1 MTSVPAD
8 TAHDAADVTPAD
20 DTAEPFASFDLPT
33 LEPTAPAEPKGDG
46 EPETFDQAGIDA
58 LFGFD
63 AVPAPKPKKGLRAV
77 VESDTISHERM
88 PMLEAACERLV
99 RIFATSMRN
108 LTSDAIDVGLEEV
121 TSVRFGEF
129 MKRVTLPAM
138 IAVFKVPQW
147 ENYGIVTIDTGL
159 IYAVVDALLGG
170 RRGSMPQRIEG
181 RAFTSIET
189 RLVARIIKLAL
200 DDFARVFEPID
211 AINIEL
217 ERIETSPRFAAI
229 AGPSNI
235 TAVATFSVSMEDR
248 GGSFSILLPHA
259 TLEPVRE
266 KLLQRF
272 MGENP
277 GRDRLWEAHM
287 ARELWRTEV
296 TIDVVLGERQMRLHD
311 VTNLAVGQTI
321 RLDRGPDDMLE
332 VHSGGVPLAH
342 GHIGQRRNNIAVR
355 ITTDIAKGFHR

>member
-1 MTSVPAD
+1 MTATTTSTGDPAP
-8 TAHDAADVTPAD
+8 DADAPTVATD
-20 DTAEPFASFDLPT
+20 ASDS
-33 LEPTAPAEPKGDG
+33 EQAG
-46 EPETFDQAGIDA
+46 TFDQAKIDA

-63 AVPAPKPKKGLRAV
+63 PLPAVKPKKGLRAM
-77 VESDTISHERM
+77 VESDIISHERM
-88 PMLEAACERLV
+88 PMLEAAFERLV
-99 RIFATSMRN
+99 RLFATSMRN
-108 LTSDAIDVGLEEV
+108 ITSDAIDVALEQV
-121 TSVRFGEF
+121 TSIRFGEF
-129 MKRVTLPAM
+129 MNRVTLPAM

-147 ENYGIVTIDTGL
+147 ENYGVVTIDTGL

-170 RRGSMPQRIEG
+170 RRGSAPQRVEG

-200 DDFARVFEPID
+200 DDFARVFEPIE
-211 AINIEL
+211 AISIEL

-287 ARELWRTEV
+287 AHELWRTDV

-311 VTNLAVGQTI
+311 VTALAIGQTI

-332 VHSGGVPLAH
+332 VHAGGVPLGH
-342 GHIGQRRNNIAVR
+342 GHIGQRRSNIAVR
-355 ITTDIAKGFHR
+355 IVTDIAKGFH